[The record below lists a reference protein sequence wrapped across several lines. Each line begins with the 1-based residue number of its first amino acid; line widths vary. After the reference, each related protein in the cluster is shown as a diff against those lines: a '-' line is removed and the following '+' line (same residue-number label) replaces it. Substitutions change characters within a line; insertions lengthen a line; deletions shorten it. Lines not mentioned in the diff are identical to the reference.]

1 MTIWVI
7 LFFAVVLFALWFVRK
22 NGGTQAALQR
32 LRHRDWQSISRHESR
47 LRHLVG
53 AATAE
58 RLIENALL
66 SNPGKSR
73 SWCAE
78 KALYEYQRDRR

>member
-1 MTIWVI
+1 MPLVI
-7 LFFAVVLFALWFVRK
+7 LVFAVVLFIVWYVRK
-22 NGGTQAALQR
+22 NGGTQAVLR
-32 LRHRDWQSISRHESR
+32 RFRHRDWQSVSNDELK

-53 AATAE
+53 EATAD
-58 RLIENALL
+58 RLIQNALL

>member
-1 MTIWVI
+1 MVRSQKWRHPEGIA
-7 LFFAVVLFALWFVRK
+7 AV
-22 NGGTQAALQR
+22 
-32 LRHRDWQSISRHESR
+32 RHQDWQSVSNDELK

-53 AATAE
+53 EATAA
-58 RLIENALL
+58 RLIQNALL

>member
-1 MTIWVI
+1 MPIAIIFFGVL
-7 LFFAVVLFALWFVRK
+7 LFVLWYVRK
-22 NGGTQAALQR
+22 NGGTEATLR
-32 LRHRDWQSISRHESR
+32 KLRHRDWQSVSQHEAK

-53 AATAE
+53 GSTAD
-58 RLIENALL
+58 RLIQRAALN
-66 SNPGKSR
+66 NPGKSR

>member
-1 MTIWVI
+1 MPWVI
-7 LFFAVVLFALWFVRK
+7 LFFAVILFVLWYVRK
-22 NGGTQAALQR
+22 NGGTQTV
-32 LRHRDWQSISRHESR
+32 LRRFRHQDWQSVSNHELK

-53 AATAE
+53 DATAA